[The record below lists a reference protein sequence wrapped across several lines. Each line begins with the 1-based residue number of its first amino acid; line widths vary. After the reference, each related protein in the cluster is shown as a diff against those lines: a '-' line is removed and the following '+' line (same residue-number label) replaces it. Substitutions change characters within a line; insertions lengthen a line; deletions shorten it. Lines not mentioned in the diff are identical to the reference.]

1 MTEEYILKHKNK
13 PVLLFN
19 LNTENYIPVEILK
32 IYDIQRLPFVLD
44 DETDLKLGVALLSRW
59 VENRGITES
68 RDDYERL
75 MEENHT
81 SSGRELSINSLGLN
95 LTDHYW
101 MHNINQDLNWDKLN
115 FFDNSFNKKNMERI
129 YPSNENAPIIL
140 NPNFS
145 VDGSLIKEW
154 VTDGKDRVLLKE
166 GEVGFKQE
174 PYNEVIAANIMNLLN
189 IKNVGYSLRTV
200 GDKIVSAC
208 KCMIDR
214 DTELWYARNVL
225 DLDKNPHKH
234 NYQKY
239 IELCIKNGITDVQK
253 KLDEMIVI
261 DFIMGNTD
269 RHTRNFGIIREAET
283 LKWIKIAPIYD
294 CGNSLFYR
302 DPIKNKLEWNIDS
315 FCKWTNLTNMELL
328 KKIETFDWYNEAAL
342 KKIPKII
349 NAGLKSHDLSD
360 SKKISMI
367 IKIAELRIKTL
378 KNIYKI
384 NVKNKS
390 NENTNESF
398 NMF

>member
-1 MTEEYILKHKNK
+1 LTEEYVLKHKNK
-13 PVLLFN
+13 PVLLFD

-44 DETDLKLGVALLSRW
+44 NETDLKLGVALLSRW

-101 MHNINQDLNWDKLN
+101 MHNINQDLNWEKLN

-145 VDGSLIKEW
+145 VDGCLIKEW

-174 PYNEVIAANIMNLLN
+174 PYNEVIATNIMNLLN
-189 IKNVGYSLRTV
+189 IQNVGYSLRTV

-239 IELCIKNGITDVQK
+239 IELCTKNGITDVQK

-328 KKIETFDWYNEAAL
+328 KKIETFDWYNETAL

-367 IKIAELRIKTL
+367 IKIAELRTKAL

-384 NVKNKS
+384 KVKNKN
-390 NENTNESF
+390 NENTDENK
-398 NMF
+398 